1 VLADGLQICAQIGY
15 RGLTESGLRDFVL
28 RRDRIDHGSV
38 GIIERT
44 AAAPRPAVIHGVQY
58 VFYAPSWLK
67 LWPVG

>member
-1 VLADGLQICAQIGY
+1 VLTDGLQICAQIGY

-44 AAAPRPAVIHGVQY
+44 AAAPRPAVIHGIPH
-58 VFYAPSWLK
+58 VFHAPSWLK
-67 LWPVG
+67 RWPVG